1 MTKQGSIHKKLKL
14 HQSFSFRLILTVSLI
29 VLISAS
35 SIGITAYLYAEQK
48 LIEAGKQNMQD
59 IVAGAKSTIQQQDAE
74 VKAGKITLEEAK
86 ERARTQIDGPLIK
99 EGDPK
104 RDITKSAFVYKKQ
117 GYIFGNDSK
126 GLMVLSNT
134 IPVGKEMIDAKD
146 ANGLPLIQ
154 AYIRLSKLSNPQ
166 DRYLNYVWKN
176 PDDPAPRA
184 KLAYIDYY
192 EPWDWVIG
200 IGAYDEDFNKPLQQL
215 KYVVA
220 SICAV
225 SILLGMIVFYL
236 LIRRRMNL
244 IRRMHAI
251 TESIAGGDLRV
262 SELQGL
268 TRDEIGQVGASVN
281 VMVTSLRDLIGKS
294 SELGARVVGLAASL
308 SSSSEQSVKAS
319 DQIAASITE
328 VAEGAETQL
337 ISTREGSRAMAE
349 MAVGVQRIAES
360 TMNVTELSAETAREA
375 ISGNA
380 SIQQAIVQIDHIN
393 QAVQESSTVIRQ
405 LGERSKEI
413 GEIVGI
419 ITDISNQTNLLSLN
433 AAIEAARAGEHGR
446 GFAVVA
452 SEVRKLADQTTQ
464 SAGKIAELIQE
475 IRQDTDQSVRAMEGV
490 AQEVRQG
497 MDTVHAAGS
506 TFGTIVRSSQSVAE
520 EIQDV
525 SAAVEQMSAGSEE
538 VAASLQE
545 MTSISSN
552 NANHSQNVA
561 AASEEQLAT
570 MGEISHAAETLKQL
584 IEELEEQLSRFQ
596 V

>member
-1 MTKQGSIHKKLKL
+1 MFKKKSGRKQLKL
-14 HQSFSFRLILTVSLI
+14 YQSFSFRLILAVSLI
-29 VLISAS
+29 VLASAS
-35 SIGITAYLYAEQK
+35 AIGVTAYLYAEKK
-48 LIEAGKQNMQD
+48 LIESGKQNMKD
-59 IVAGAKSTIQQQDAE
+59 IVTGAKSLIQQLDAD
-74 VKAGKITLEEAK
+74 VAAGKMTLKEAK
-86 ERARTQIDGPLIK
+86 ERARSQIGGPLIK
-99 EGDPK
+99 EGEPK
-104 RDITKSAFVYKKQ
+104 RDYTKSAFVYMKQ
-117 GYIFGNDSK
+117 GYMYGFDSK
-126 GLMVLSNT
+126 GLVVLHSVIAIGT
-134 IPVGKEMIDAKD
+134 DMIDSKD
-146 ANGLPLIQ
+146 AKGNLVIQ
-154 AYIRLSKLSNPQ
+154 KFIQLSKLPNAQ
-166 DRYLNYVWKN
+166 DRYLLYDWKN
-176 PDDPAPRA
+176 PGETVSRD

-200 IGAYDEDFNKPLQQL
+200 IGAYYEDINKPLQQL

-220 SICAV
+220 AICV
-225 SILLGMIVFYL
+225 LSVLLGMLIFYL
-236 LIRRRMNL
+236 LIRSRMGL

-262 SELQGL
+262 PELQGL

-281 VMVTSLRDLIGKS
+281 VMVANLRDLIGKS
-294 SELGARVVGLAASL
+294 SELGTRVVGLAASL
-308 SSSSEQSVKAS
+308 SSSSDQSVKAS
-319 DQIAASITE
+319 DQIAVSITE

-337 ISTREGSRAMAE
+337 VSTREGSRAMAE
-349 MAVGVQRIAES
+349 MATGVQRIAES
-360 TMNVTELSAETAREA
+360 TMQVTELSSETARAA
-375 ISGNA
+375 ISGNT
-380 SIQQAIVQIDHIN
+380 SIQQTIAQIEHIN
-393 QAVQESSTVIRQ
+393 QAVHESSMVIRQ

-464 SAGKIAELIQE
+464 SAGKIAALIQE
-475 IRQDTDQSVRAMEGV
+475 IRQDTEQSVRAMEGV
-490 AQEVRQG
+490 AQEVKQG
-497 MDTVHAAGS
+497 IDTVHAAGS
-506 TFGTIVRSSQSVAE
+506 TFGHIVRSSQSVAE

-545 MTSISSN
+545 MMSISSK
-552 NANHSQNVA
+552 NASHSQSVA

-570 MGEISHAAETLKQL
+570 IGEISHAAETLKQM
-584 IEELEEQLSRFQ
+584 IRELEEQLSRFQ